1 MRRGEKRKGDKM
13 TVDESRGKGRKGDKT
28 LGEQDGMFERREIR
42 NKDMGRREKS
52 REERR
57 LE

>member
-1 MRRGEKRKGDKM
+1 MRRGEKRKGDK
-13 TVDESRGKGRKGDKT
+13 VRGDESRGKGRKRDKT

-42 NKDMGRREKS
+42 YKDIGRRDKS

>member
-57 LE
+57 L